1 MKDPVQE
8 SAGDWRQVFGALANE
23 ETRRFYAQQVLGL
36 ESDLWPERQAKA
48 QLNLTN
54 AGLLDG
60 KGHIDGEVFAR
71 ILAEGA
77 PREPRTGND
86 RFFDNEGRID
96 RYPKKHEERL
106 GLLRVV
112 AGKVLRHGQ
121 RLTEAELTSKLEA
134 FSDDPVLLRRYLVDY
149 GMLLRQ
155 RDGSAYRL
163 ADGSD

>member
-23 ETRRFYAQQVLGL
+23 ETRRYYAQQVLGVD
-36 ESDLWPERQAKA
+36 SDLLPNRQAKA
-48 QLNLTN
+48 QQNLAN

-60 KGHIDGEVFAR
+60 QGQVDDLVFAR
-71 ILAEGA
+71 LLAAGA
-77 PREPRTGND
+77 RREPQTGNE
-86 RFFDNEGRID
+86 RFFDDAGRID
-96 RYPKKHEERL
+96 RYPRKHEERL

-112 AGKVLRHGQ
+112 AAKVLRHGQ
-121 RLTEAELTSKLEA
+121 RLTEAELTSKLEK
-134 FSDDPVLLRRYLVDY
+134 FTDDPVLLRRYLVDY

-155 RDGSAYRL
+155 PDGSAYRL